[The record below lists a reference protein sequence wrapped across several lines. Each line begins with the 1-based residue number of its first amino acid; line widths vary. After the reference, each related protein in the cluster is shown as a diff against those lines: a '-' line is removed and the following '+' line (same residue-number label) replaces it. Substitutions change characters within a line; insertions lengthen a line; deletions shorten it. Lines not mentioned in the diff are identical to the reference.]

1 LKTLTDVEYELNR
14 VNDVRRLGDVIRL
27 FIPFE
32 PDILTQR
39 ITTLPF
45 LTVEDIVQLR
55 NWFMFLSQLKKK
67 LGKSS
72 VRKYF
77 NRIGDYYQ
85 LIKEI
90 DEKVD
95 ENSQIKDNASEDLYR
110 IRLRIRKLNK
120 RVRDVLNKLLMERPH
135 MYTDTTVMF
144 RNGRS
149 VLPVKRNFKKDFHGI
164 VHSYSN
170 SGETAFIEPAEI
182 SDDSAALAELSEQ
195 EKIEIK
201 KILKDLT
208 GGVSAQVEQIEQD
221 IDTVIDLD
229 LLFAKVQYADLLGGT
244 MPVFGQHLNI
254 VNGYHPVLRRIDDS
268 VVPLNLKMDEQKKI
282 LLISGPNAGGKTVVL
297 KTVGLLALM
306 AKCGMCVPVE
316 EGTIIPFFDD
326 VYADIGDE
334 QSIESHLSTFAAHIK
349 QIKSALESKTRSLI
363 LLDEL
368 MSQTSV
374 EEGSALATAIL
385 KEFAGRESLVIATT
399 HNEDLKIFVSRQ
411 KTMINAG
418 MEFTDRPTYRLIMGI
433 PQPSNAIKLAKEL
446 GINGSVLTNA
456 MQFLDK
462 DKISLNKL
470 FEDLSGEL
478 KAVQEERSRLSG
490 MIEDYEKQLGEFQ
503 QKKKKTLDEIK
514 TRYKQEL
521 IQAKRSIEKM
531 IKDLKQQGLKQETV
545 RDMRVFFDEKL
556 AVEEPHEPYFP
567 QVGEMV
573 KIRELKKVGQ
583 VIEEHA
589 GKYKVSLDNIYYWVE
604 PKELEQVKT

>member
-1 LKTLTDVEYELNR
+1 M
-14 VNDVRRLGDVIRL
+14 
-27 FIPFE
+27 
-32 PDILTQR
+32 
-39 ITTLPF
+39 
-45 LTVEDIVQLR
+45 TVEDIVKLKD
-55 NWFMFLSQLKKK
+55 WFMFISQEKKR
-67 LGKSS
+67 LGQSS

-77 NRIGDYYQ
+77 NKIGDYHQ

-90 DEKVD
+90 DKRVD
-95 ENSQIKDNASEDLYR
+95 ENSQIRDNATEELYH

-120 RVRDVLNKLLMERPH
+120 RIRDVLNALLMERPH
-135 MYTDTTVMF
+135 MYADATIMF

-182 SDDSAALAELSEQ
+182 TDDSAMLAELSEQ
-195 EKIEIK
+195 EKAEIE

-208 GGVSAQVEQIEQD
+208 TLVSDQVAQIEKD
-221 IDTVIDLD
+221 IDTLVDLD
-229 LLFAKVQYADLLGGT
+229 LLFAKVQYADILGGT
-244 MPVFGQHLNI
+244 MPAFSQHLNI
-254 VNGYHPVLRRIDDS
+254 VNGYHPILQRIEDN
-268 VVPLNLKMDEQKKI
+268 VVPLNLKMDKRKKI

-297 KTVGLLALM
+297 KTVGLLTLM
-306 AKCGMCVPVE
+306 ARCGMYIPVE
-316 EGTIIPFFDD
+316 EGTTIPFFED

-334 QSIESHLSTFAAHIK
+334 QSIESHLSTFAAHIN
-349 QIKSALESKTRSLI
+349 QIKSALESRTYSLV

-385 KEFAGRESLVIATT
+385 KEFAGRECLVVATT
-399 HNEDLKIFVSRQ
+399 HNEDLKIYVSRQ
-411 KTMINAG
+411 KTMTNAG
-418 MEFTDRPTYRLIMGI
+418 MEFTDKPTYRLIMGI
-433 PQPSNAIKLAKEL
+433 PQPSNAIKLAREL
-446 GINGSVLTNA
+446 GINGSVLKSA

-462 DKISLNKL
+462 DKMSLNKL

-478 KAVQEERSRLSG
+478 QVVQEERSKLSR
-490 MIEDYEKQLGEFQ
+490 MIEDYERQLGEFQ
-503 QKKKKTLDEIK
+503 QKKKKTLDDIK
-514 TRYKQEL
+514 TKYKQEL

-531 IKDLKQQGLKQETV
+531 IKDLKQKGLKQETV
-545 RDMRVFFDEKL
+545 RDMRVFFEEKL

-567 QVGEMV
+567 HVGEMV
-573 KIRELKKVGQ
+573 RIRELRKVGQ

-604 PKELEQVKT
+604 PKELEQVKS